1 MLTQLSPQDASFVF
15 LESPTTPMHIGS
27 LAIYDP
33 STADGGE
40 LTEESFTR
48 LFEERMHQNPFG
60 RQKLVRVPLDADY
73 PYWIEDANFDIEY
86 HIRRWALPKPADTEQ
101 LYKVAARLFA
111 RPLDMTKPLWEVYL
125 IEGLDHVEGVPKG
138 SIAILTKTHHAAVD
152 GTSGMHLVELMH
164 DLTPKPAAATRPAE
178 PWHPDRQPS
187 DMELMVRTAI
197 RNLQQPFRFAEVWAG
212 QAHSAIRKPSSLVGA
227 QGLRGVELPKLQPAP
242 KTRFNRDLSAQRSIG
257 STTFDLDDL
266 RTVRG
271 VVDGATVNDAVL
283 AICGGGLRRY
293 LESKKELPGSSLVA
307 MAPVSTRSKGD
318 DATSGNQ
325 VSAMFV
331 PVGTDISDPVARLLA
346 IRESTSGQKAG
357 STGVAARAM
366 TDYAQFVPAFT
377 AALASRL
384 QSSLAAQMP
393 SPPFNVSI
401 SNVPGPQ
408 VPLYAVGA
416 RMINSIGYG
425 GIVNGMGLIMPVTS
439 YCGQLTIAFTSCRE
453 MLPDPEFFALCLEE
467 SFDELCAAAGYKA
480 KARKPSKKGGKG
492 GGKKKSESKG

>member
-48 LFEERMHQNPFG
+48 LFEDRMHQNPFG
-60 RQKLVRVPLDADY
+60 RQKLVRVPFDADY

-86 HIRRWALPKPADTEQ
+86 HIRRWALPKPADSEQ

-111 RPLDMTKPLWEVYL
+111 RPLDMSKPLWEVYL
-125 IEGLDHVEGVPKG
+125 IEGLDHVDGVPKG

-164 DLTPKPAAATRPAE
+164 DLTPKPAAVPRPAQ
-178 PWHPDRQPS
+178 PWRPDPQPS
-187 DMELMVRTAI
+187 DVELMVRTAVH
-197 RNLQQPFRFAEVWAG
+197 NLQQPFMFAEVWAG
-212 QAHSAIRKPSSLVGA
+212 QAGSLIRKPPA
-227 QGLRGVELPKLQPAP
+227 LRGIELPALKPAP
-242 KTRFNRDLSAQRSIG
+242 KTRFNKDVSAQRTIG
-257 STTFDLDDL
+257 SITFDLDDV
-266 RTVRG
+266 RTARK

-293 LESKKELPGSSLVA
+293 LESKKELPGTSVVA
-307 MAPVSTRSKGD
+307 MAPVSTRAKGE
-318 DATSGNQ
+318 DASSGNK

-331 PVGTDISDPVARLLA
+331 PIGTDISDPVARLQA
-346 IRESTSGQKAG
+346 VTDSTSGQKAG
-357 STGVAARAM
+357 ASGVAARAL

-393 SPPFNVSI
+393 SRPFNVSI
-401 SNVPGPQ
+401 TNVPGPQ
-408 VPLYAVGA
+408 IPIYAVGA

-439 YCGQLTIAFTSCRE
+439 YCGQLTVAFTSCRE
-453 MLPDPEFFALCLEE
+453 MLPDPEFFVECLSDAFE
-467 SFDELCAAAGYKA
+467 ELCDAAGHKA
-480 KARKPSKKGGKG
+480 KGRKSAKKSGKG
-492 GGKKKSESKG
+492 RKKKAADA

>member
-33 STADGGE
+33 STAEDGE
-40 LTEESFTR
+40 LSEESFTR
-48 LFEERMHQNPFG
+48 LFEDRMHQNPFG
-60 RQKLVRVPLDADY
+60 RQKLVRVPFDADY

-86 HIRRWALPKPADTEQ
+86 HIRRWALPKPADSEQ

-125 IEGLDHVEGVPKG
+125 IEGLDHVDGVPKG

-164 DLTPKPAAATRPAE
+164 DLTPKPAAVAKPAQ
-178 PWHPDRQPS
+178 PWHPDPQPS
-187 DMELMVRTAI
+187 DVELMVRTAV
-197 RNLQQPFRFAEVWAG
+197 RNLQQPFKFAEVWVG
-212 QAHSAIRKPSSLVGA
+212 QVRSAIRKPPSMNMPR
-227 QGLRGVELPKLQPAP
+227 GLRGIELPKLQPAP

-257 STTFDLDDL
+257 STTFDLDD
-266 RTVRG
+266 VRAARK

-293 LESKKELPGSSLVA
+293 LESKKELPGTSLVA
-307 MAPVSTRSKGD
+307 MAPVSIRAKGG
-318 DATSGNQ
+318 DATSGNR

-331 PVGTDISDPVARLLA
+331 PVGSDVSDPVARLQA
-346 IRESTSGQKAG
+346 ITQSTSGQKAG
-357 STGVAARAM
+357 SSGVAARAM

-401 SNVPGPQ
+401 TNVPGPQ

-439 YCGQLTIAFTSCRE
+439 YCGQLTVAFTACRD
-453 MLPDPEFFALCLEE
+453 MLPDPEFFAECLSD
-467 SFDELCAAAGYKA
+467 SFSELCAAAGH
-480 KARKPSKKGGKG
+480 KPKGSKTSKKSGK
-492 GGKKKSESKG
+492 GGKKKGDHKD